1 MLDFNL
7 NGLALTGKGDPSTFF
22 FFFFL
27 LSLIAFVF
35 NQIVLDVSCDRG
47 YESSDATF

>member
-7 NGLALTGKGDPSTFF
+7 NGLGLTGKGDPSTFF
-22 FFFFL
+22 FFFK
-27 LSLIAFVF
+27 LSLIVFVF